1 MSPVEHSLAQIPQ
14 AHTPWRT
21 ATLVACAIAAVELV
35 LLLLLAVSLL
45 AEPVARH
52 VTQTAEAKAF
62 APVAPKRKATAKGAA
77 AEPRLSRAQVS
88 VIVLNGNGRTGAAA
102 STAEQTRALGYTIGN
117 VGNAPRS
124 DYTRSLVMYRKG
136 YAPEAQRLAR
146 DLKLKIVAPLDGL
159 KPAELLGAHVAVVIG
174 AG

>member
-1 MSPVEHSLAQIPQ
+1 MSAVEHSLAQIPQ
-14 AHTPWRT
+14 VRTPWRT
-21 ATLVACAIAAVELV
+21 ATLVASTIAALELV
-35 LLLLLAVSLL
+35 LLLVLAIALM
-45 AEPVARH
+45 AEPVARR
-52 VTQTAEAKAF
+52 VTQTAEAKTY
-62 APVAPKRKATAKGAA
+62 APVAPKPAKASAGTS
-77 AEPRLSRAQVS
+77 EPRLLRAQLS
-88 VIVLNGNGRTGAAA
+88 VLVLNGGSRTGAAA
-102 STAEQTRALGYTIGN
+102 STAERTRSLGYTIGG

-159 KPAELLGAHVAVVIG
+159 KPSELLGAHVAVVVG

>member
-1 MSPVEHSLAQIPQ
+1 MEHSLAQIP
-14 AHTPWRT
+14 HVRSPWRT
-21 ATLVACAIAAVELV
+21 ATLVASAIAAVELV
-35 LLLLLAVSLL
+35 LLLVLAVSLL

-62 APVAPKRKATAKGAA
+62 APVVPKPASAPAQTTDS
-77 AEPRLSRAQVS
+77 EPRLSRAQIS
-88 VIVLNGNGRTGAAA
+88 VIVLNGNGRSGAAA
-102 STAEQTRALGYTIGN
+102 STAERTRALGYTIGN

-136 YAPEAQRLAR
+136 YAAEAQRLAQ

-159 KPAELLGAHVAVVIG
+159 TRAELLGAHVAVVIG

>member
-1 MSPVEHSLAQIPQ
+1 MSAVEHSLAQIPQ

-62 APVAPKRKATAKGAA
+62 APVAPKRKTATAA

-159 KPAELLGAHVAVVIG
+159 RPAELLGAHVAVVVG
-174 AG
+174 E

>member
-1 MSPVEHSLAQIPQ
+1 VSAVEHSLAQIPQ
-14 AHTPWRT
+14 GHTPWRT

-62 APVAPKRKATAKGAA
+62 APVAPKRKATTTAA
-77 AEPRLSRAQVS
+77 TEPRLSRAQVS

-159 KPAELLGAHVAVVIG
+159 RPAELLGAHVAVVVG
-174 AG
+174 E